1 MNSLNHTV
9 RKLKNFASN
18 YRKDK
23 IRIIGKNKVFQQPHL
38 FFYSMLVSETLD
50 GPYADVFKESIVSCE
65 NDFPGSSLDLIES
78 IFNENKI
85 ENDIIKSKPK
95 FQDIDVYFKKEKV
108 SKDILDLFYSLIKFS
123 GPDVNIDLKYS
134 KTFNQVTRKTN
145 SFFKLN
151 VEKDFYSILFNKN
164 KYSKRKCSIVVI
176 DGFIEKE
183 SSLVPAL
190 EFSKENNTA
199 LIIICRG
206 MLDSAKS
213 FIKQCMIKNNL
224 TCLVYTKKFDDK
236 DPFLFEDISL
246 SFDCNLIKDHQT
258 VVREINKNIKI
269 CENIILYPDKI
280 GTSFSNQKIVA
291 KIKELENID
300 NDYIKFRK
308 KRLKN
313 KSVEVFINN
322 KETIEGLKYCLT
334 AYNLMLKHG
343 IYKTNKNNII
353 PIRKYMSINRHKLDL
368 ENKLKSIRY
377 IHNVK

>member
-1 MNSLNHTV
+1 
-9 RKLKNFASN
+9 RKLKNFASD

-246 SFDCNLIKDHQT
+246 SFDCNLIKD
-258 VVREINKNIKI
+258 
-269 CENIILYPDKI
+269 
-280 GTSFSNQKIVA
+280 
-291 KIKELENID
+291 
-300 NDYIKFRK
+300 
-308 KRLKN
+308 
-313 KSVEVFINN
+313 
-322 KETIEGLKYCLT
+322 
-334 AYNLMLKHG
+334 
-343 IYKTNKNNII
+343 
-353 PIRKYMSINRHKLDL
+353 
-368 ENKLKSIRY
+368 
-377 IHNVK
+377 